1 MLSTF
6 ARTTTFGRMLKA
18 KFYKGELKAP
28 LKSTNMRS
36 YITEGY
42 LNFVW
47 YRQVRSCVLCRSN
60 FFSWICTASI
70 VLHLHFPRI
79 RLVSLRV
86 DTRKFT
92 SSVFLRDHV
101 GNDSWPGLPLPMKM
115 MRVLRPFLEWR
126 LLSVWVY
133 GEATLAQPFTFAC
146 CWLSPRGTKRWNSV
160 QYNVIRWEHSSE
172 VDHEG

>member
-6 ARTTTFGRMLKA
+6 ARTTTLGRMLKA
-18 KFYKGELKAP
+18 KFYKVELKAP

-79 RLVSLRV
+79 RLVPLHV

-92 SSVFLRDHV
+92 SSVFSRPRGKWQLTWVAFVYENDQSIASFPWVKALKRLSLRGRYLGPAFHI
-101 GNDSWPGLPLPMKM
+101 
-115 MRVLRPFLEWR
+115 R
-126 LLSVWVY
+126 LL
-133 GEATLAQPFTFAC
+133 LAFTT
-146 CWLSPRGTKRWNSV
+146 W
-160 QYNVIRWEHSSE
+160 H
-172 VDHEG
+172 